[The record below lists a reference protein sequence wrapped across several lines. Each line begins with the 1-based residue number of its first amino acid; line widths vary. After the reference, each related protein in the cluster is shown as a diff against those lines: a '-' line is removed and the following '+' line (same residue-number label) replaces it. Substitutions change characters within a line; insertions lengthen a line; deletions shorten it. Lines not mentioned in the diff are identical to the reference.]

1 MPFKPYEPKIYNKMV
16 SVKPQIR
23 DVLWAYERK
32 GNLGEC
38 VDKMGELLDD
48 VWNYALEQAA
58 KEIDKYDLQAS
69 QEIRDLKL

>member
-1 MPFKPYEPKIYNKMV
+1 MV

-48 VWNYALEQAA
+48 VWNYALEQAVRA
-58 KEIDKYDLQAS
+58 VQDKGDYYSSSYYTEA
-69 QEIRDLKL
+69 IKKLKL